1 MQTLKENDIYVAVV
15 RLLHGFLEIFTK
27 QTLREQSIWT
37 YNPAWILGGFYK
49 ADFEGTKYMNL

>member
-1 MQTLKENDIYVAVV
+1 MQTLKENDIYVV